1 MGNVN
6 SDCGRLRDDICL
18 SFSPLSL
25 TPSPWSDVL
34 AFEKFE
40 KESLGPAWARFS
52 CLMAI
57 SPVMPLPDEVSLHIF
72 CVGLDM
78 TSALDLDIAAG
89 GLFAY
94 KTPSG
99 GKKILDCILEKHTSS
114 IVVSI
119 PLQEKAT

>member
-1 MGNVN
+1 
-6 SDCGRLRDDICL
+6 
-18 SFSPLSL
+18 
-25 TPSPWSDVL
+25 
-34 AFEKFE
+34 
-40 KESLGPAWARFS
+40 
-52 CLMAI
+52 
-57 SPVMPLPDEVSLHIF
+57 
-72 CVGLDM
+72 M